1 LFGLGSPADVFKYRM
16 FHNYLY
22 FYFTG
27 GIMKRTVL
35 ATLILSF
42 LFGFLFSYLT
52 VNAQLGGIGNKLK
65 GALKSTETQGC
76 DASKNLEQR
85 MNVLRENSADLDR
98 NGPLV
103 PSSIEQAKSA
113 VKQVNNKCPQ
123 VITTEQEKEIE
134 AIREKYEKFV
144 SDKQAKDSA
153 GKFLEKIYDLFAGF
167 QGHFKS
173 SPGLYGNLNIAQGF
187 NKDCK
192 ELDYLNNQKKVDEF
206 ATKFSEVKVK
216 GNKYNFQY
224 NFIAIEF
231 HNSFK
236 NAIDNYFVKEI
247 DNAIE
252 MSYASKKEGK
262 DKLTLAKDQAE
273 CGVLVAEGILS
284 AFPDHPKINELYKV
298 AKESYDK
305 LTTEFDAAVFTSPVH
320 KQNAGKIMFS
330 DKPIFIKQEASSP
343 FKTEFK
349 GGEDIYGMVY
359 LDGTLFD
366 KTRATMWFDV
376 KIIVDGNEK
385 VSHKLKLS
393 KDLQLNSYYLLELA
407 PNPKF
412 CETEESVVF
421 TKGFTEMSPRK
432 HSIEVTCEESRVF
445 AKGSFTLD
453 GSTGMEQ
460 YAQKLKE
467 VEQCA
472 VNRVRMPEAIITD
485 KKLEKEIQEAI
496 KRANWKEKVLRIVI
510 CHPDWQY
517 ERDDY
522 EIILN
527 RFMHAAVATKNL
539 DGTCSINNIYFF
551 QKKIGNSWNK
561 MEVEFIDSQL
571 INCENV
577 NK

>member
-1 LFGLGSPADVFKYRM
+1 MKKIFNPAIGL
-16 FHNYLY
+16 L
-22 FYFTG
+22 
-27 GIMKRTVL
+27 
-35 ATLILSF
+35 TLIVV
-42 LFGFLFSYLT
+42 LFCTSTSYSQFGGFDKK
-52 VNAQLGGIGNKLK
+52 IK

-76 DASKNLEQR
+76 DASKNMESR
-85 MNVLRENSADLDR
+85 MQVLRENSADLDR

-113 VKQVNNKCPQ
+113 VKSVNSKCPH
-123 VITTEQEKEIE
+123 ISTAAEEKEIE
-134 AIREKYEKFV
+134 EIRQKYENYI
-144 SDKQAKDSA
+144 SNKQAKDQE
-153 GKFLEKIYDLFAGF
+153 GKFLEKLYDLFAGF
-167 QGHFKS
+167 RGHFAS

-206 ATKFSEVKVK
+206 ATKFPEVKVK
-216 GNKYNFQY
+216 GNNYYFQY
-224 NFIAIEF
+224 NFIANEF
-231 HNSFK
+231 HNNFK

-252 MSYASKKEGK
+252 MSYSSKAQGK
-262 DKLTLAKDQAE
+262 DKLSLAKDQSE
-273 CGVLVAEGILS
+273 CAVLISEGILS
-284 AFPDHPKINELYKV
+284 AFPDHPKVNELYKV
-298 AKESYDK
+298 AKDGYDK
-305 LTTEFDAAVFTSPVH
+305 LMAEFEGTVFTSPVH

-330 DKPIFIKQEASSP
+330 DKPIVIKQEANSP

-366 KTRATMWFDV
+366 KTRATMWLDV
-376 KIIVDGNEK
+376 KIKVDGNEK

-393 KDLQLNSYYLLELA
+393 KDLQLNSYYLLEIA

-421 TKGFTEMSPRK
+421 TQAFTEMSPRK
-432 HSIEVTCEESRVF
+432 HNIEVTCEKSGVF
-445 AKGSFTLD
+445 AKGEFTLD
-453 GSTGMEQ
+453 GSLGMEQ
-460 YAQKLKE
+460 YAQKLKD
-467 VEQCA
+467 VQQCS
-472 VNRVRMPEAIITD
+472 VNRVRMIEPMMTD

-510 CHPDWQY
+510 GHSDWQY
-517 ERDDY
+517 ERNDFD
-522 EIILN
+522 IILN

-539 DGTCSINNIYFF
+539 DGTCSINNIYFY
-551 QKKIGNSWNK
+551 QKKIGNSWEK
-561 MEVEFIDSQL
+561 MEIEFIDSQL
-571 INCENV
+571 INCDNV